1 MTSAARKPAAGAG
14 PSKKTST
21 KPTKKAGAAAN
32 PAKAAKK
39 APPKKPAKATKPAK
53 SAKPKAVAKATL
65 TREDAPAERGPLPAA
80 AGAGEREAE
89 EARQAEA
96 IRKAEAAE
104 QEHQDP
110 RGGSAR
116 FDKHAKEHKDPRKIQ
131 DNIKSRGIPRMNP
144 IVNWFRRAPKRPQK

>member
-14 PSKKTST
+14 PKKKT
-21 KPTKKAGAAAN
+21 
-32 PAKAAKK
+32 AAKK
-39 APPKKPAKATKPAK
+39 AAPKKAAPKKAAKPAKAT
-53 SAKPKAVAKATL
+53 KPKAVAKATL
-65 TREDAPAERGPLPAA
+65 TRDDAPAERGPAPMA

-104 QEHQDP
+104 HEHQDP

-116 FDKHAKEHKDPRKIQ
+116 FDKHSKEHKDPRKIQ